1 MKKGDTLDK
10 RIKLL
15 KQTAFPFTVIGG
27 VMSTRSEPHA
37 LVIDDVKLSH

>member
-15 KQTAFPFTVIGG
+15 KQTTFPFTVIGG
-27 VMSTRSEPHA
+27 VMNTRSEPHA
-37 LVIDDVKLSH
+37 LAIDDVQFSH